1 MTAPWGVVYQDAT
14 GYITHANPAA
24 ERMLGLSVAQMQGRT
39 SMNPEW
45 RSVKKDGSPFPGSE
59 HPSMVSL
66 RTGKPQKEVVMGVYN
81 PRRKGYTWI
90 NINAVPQFR
99 QGEPKPYEVYT
110 TFEEIPGPSAPPA
123 AKPPKGAR

>member
-1 MTAPWGVVYQDAT
+1 
-14 GYITHANPAA
+14 
-24 ERMLGLSVAQMQGRT
+24 
-39 SMNPEW
+39 MNPEW